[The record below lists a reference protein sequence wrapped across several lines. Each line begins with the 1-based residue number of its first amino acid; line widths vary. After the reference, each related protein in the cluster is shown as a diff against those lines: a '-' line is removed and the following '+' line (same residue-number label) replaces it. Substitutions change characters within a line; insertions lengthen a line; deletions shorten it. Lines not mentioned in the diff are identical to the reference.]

1 MARGLLLQVPHDDE
15 IGPGGG
21 QSQTHRNIFGTYSHG
36 AAAHNAAGKSRIL
49 ILNYEK
55 TRNASDA
62 FYFRPTRS
70 PIGARKR
77 TRSRARMT
85 TPATSA
91 ATSATSAATSA
102 GEARPDGF
110 GSDLGVCWPPSQSH
124 RSIGFRDKEA
134 TLERDLFQRSVRTGQ
149 FQSEK

>member
-1 MARGLLLQVPHDDE
+1 MALGLLLQVPHDDE

-91 ATSATSAATSA
+91 ATSA

-134 TLERDLFQRSVRTGQ
+134 TLERYLFQRSV
-149 FQSEK
+149 